1 MLLVTKK
8 NFWAFKWPF
17 CSIAVALNLVW
28 FAWETPTQAENDS
41 KETKYSESGSSLC
54 EITLLMPGARLI
66 QMISCCNQGMQKSI
80 SGLWTLKQIG
90 YSCRTPRKI
99 SKILSK
105 QSWFVLQHS
114 DSTVWIWCKWHES
127 IDILPRIYSSSCWR
141 CNFEGLIFL
150 AHLPFKHTAYLSIV
164 ADHVHPFIV
173 HHLLWQLPAG

>member
-1 MLLVTKK
+1 MTFLLYCSGFELGMVCLRNSYTGREWFKRDK
-8 NFWAFKWPF
+8 IFREWQFSLWNYLVDARRKINSNDQLLQPRYAEEHFW
-17 CSIAVALNLVW
+17 
-28 FAWETPTQAENDS
+28 T
-41 KETKYSESGSSLC
+41 
-54 EITLLMPGARLI
+54 
-66 QMISCCNQGMQKSI
+66 
-80 SGLWTLKQIG
+80 QIG